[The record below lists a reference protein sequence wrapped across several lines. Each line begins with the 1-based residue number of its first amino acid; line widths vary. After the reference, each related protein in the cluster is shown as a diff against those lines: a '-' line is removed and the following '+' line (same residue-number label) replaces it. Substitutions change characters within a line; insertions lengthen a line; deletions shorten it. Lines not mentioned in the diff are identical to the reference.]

1 MPNNANRRRGIAG
14 IPGRNLNSVRGSL
27 DISGLYPVRRA
38 HGSPHYGEGEGDRG
52 RYDIGLSTEFLSNYA
67 DSVANN
73 QNAPRSA
80 EKRIQD
86 QINLYAGDPPSA
98 SATEADIQNRLDL
111 YRSVLGDSGYEQE
124 RDKDRSNAKL
134 QAALA
139 LAQAGFGLMGAQPGE
154 GESPMSVMGRAFGAP
169 LAGRMSDIAGT
180 FAERDA
186 ARRTAQRAEER
197 QLKLQS
203 FQDAE
208 AKQLAARES
217 YLASRAKGIEGAR
230 EGIDF
235 LKDQEQWNPQ
245 TQQWEEIGLVKRV
258 MTGPLK
264 DIPKY
269 YDMADNELTGKLRD
283 FRTPEKGHK
292 PAATLVQD
300 QERIVGDQSE
310 NVHVWSYMS
319 FNSDGTPGENRTVFA
334 DTGKRAY
341 YSDRVVNGVNIP
353 ANARHPEKPTEARKP
368 FAPSSRT
375 YELTAEGR
383 ASLVRAGYEIPVGLI
398 GTSIQVDQQRP
409 SVAGEKSHDI
419 LRIGS
424 VTIDSRDL
432 PKSKDNPNGLTQSQL
447 ATLYKEV
454 ETTTE
459 GATDDRYETPTHGDF
474 ILTKEG
480 AALLDLPEK
489 FVGKVIKVDSH
500 RPKGQFVGDTEAPSF
515 DVIRVGS
522 YAVSTKDLKLSGEQ
536 RASLYEAVGK
546 DEAEVNRIEAK
557 ENREYEGALASLPDY
572 LEEGDI
578 PRRGEGTLDYGIG
591 GFTYQGTLLNE
602 AAQDIVRDYFR
613 DIYDNTMGTLTVGMG
628 VQETQD
634 LTKQFAEQFYRTP
647 INKILR
653 PEQIIGVGETLIPLD
668 VAPQT
673 VPSVVRPEV
682 TYRPNSREFS
692 VVKQAYVD
700 LGADF
705 AANAAL
711 PEPDT
716 AWNVMGAGNP
726 MVPLPH
732 HARLTANPN
741 GRLALMSHYV
751 PSIWS
756 NRATQSDS
764 RLFENNEAA
773 REAVLNRAV
782 AEQIAASP
790 SVSSGAADLANRNA
804 SLMAELGDRKKELR
818 ALINSPISRE
828 IKNSTVQT
836 IRMIE
841 VANDLESAL
850 LRISATG
857 FIAGPLTEILAKIGI
872 TDAPLPD
879 SIDLILSGENKLSL
893 DEREVAKLYRN
904 FLVQKEIMNELGGRA
919 LLKETGD
926 LRYSDKD
933 MAGARKV
940 LIKMNQT
947 GDMNIARM
955 QELKKFLLNG
965 LNSNMGGLGTLGL
978 QDDVVI
984 RAIKSGAKVSGVRPS
999 KNGAYSP
1006 FAPESYVVSKNKQP
1020 GYRRNDIEKWRLE
1033 GLLKPAMRD
1042 GNYILPKIQGEAP
1055 GKNPVMIPGDE
1066 IFAVDE
1072 DNRYIYGEYIDNY
1085 RYWENQIRKKRNL
1098 Q

>member
-1 MPNNANRRRGIAG
+1 MPYNGNRRRGIAG

-27 DISGLYPVRRA
+27 DISGLYPVRMW
-38 HGSPHYGEGEGDRG
+38 HGGTPHVEEGAGDRG
-52 RYDIGLSTEFLSNYA
+52 EYGIGLSDKFLSNYA
-67 DSVANN
+67 DSVADN

-80 EKRIQD
+80 EARIQD
-86 QINLYAGDPPSA
+86 QVNLYAKGAPSA
-98 SATEADIQNRLDL
+98 SATEEDIQNR
-111 YRSVLGDSGYEQE
+111 YNFIKSYLGDSGYDQE
-124 RDKDRSNAKL
+124 RDKDKSNAKL

-154 GESPMSVMGRAFGAP
+154 GESPMSVAGRAFGAP
-169 LAGRMSDIAGT
+169 LAGRMSEIAGT
-180 FAERDA
+180 FSERDA
-186 ARRTAQRAEER
+186 ARRAAQRSEER
-197 QLKLQS
+197 QIKLQA

-208 AKQLAARES
+208 AKQLALRES
-217 YLASRAKGIEGAR
+217 YLASRAKGIEGAK

-235 LKDQEQWNPQ
+235 LEDQEQWNPQ
-245 TQQWEEIGLVKRV
+245 TGQWEVVGRVKRV
-258 MTGPLK
+258 MTGLLK
-264 DIPKY
+264 DIPVYTDGAGKP
-269 YDMADNELTGKLRD
+269 LTGKLRNFKD
-283 FRTPEKGHK
+283 IKLGHK
-292 PAATLVQD
+292 PATTLMQD
-300 QERIVGDQSE
+300 QERIVGEGEAE
-310 NVHVWSYMS
+310 NVAVWSYLS
-319 FNSDGTPGENRTVFA
+319 FNSDGTPGEPQTFFA
-334 DTGKRAY
+334 DTGERAY
-341 YSDRVVNGVNIP
+341 YSDREVEGVTIP
-353 ANARHPEKPTEARKP
+353 ANARHPEKATEAHKP
-368 FAPSSRT
+368 FAPSTRT
-375 YELTAEGR
+375 YTLTAEGR
-383 ASLVRAGYEIPVGLI
+383 ASLVSAGFDIPEELI
-398 GTSIQVDQQRP
+398 GTFIQVDQQRP

-432 PKSKDNPNGLTQSQL
+432 TKSGLTQSQL

-454 ETTTE
+454 ETSE
-459 GATDDRYETPTHGDF
+459 AGATDDRYETPTHGDF

-480 AALLDLPEK
+480 ATLLQLPEE
-489 FVGKVIKVDSH
+489 FAGKVISVDSH
-500 RPKGQFVGDTEAPSF
+500 RPKGQFVGDTEVPSF
-515 DVIRVGS
+515 DVIRVGP
-522 YAVSTKDLKLSGEQ
+522 YTVNTKDSEFSNEQ
-536 RASLYEAVGK
+536 LASIYEAVGK
-546 DEAEVNRIEAK
+546 DEAEVNRIVAK
-557 ENREYEGALASLPDY
+557 ENRQYDGALSSLQDY
-572 LEEGDI
+572 RQEGDI
-578 PRRGEGTLDYGIG
+578 SREGENSLDYGIN

-602 AAQDIVRDYFR
+602 AAQDKVKNYFR

-628 VQETQD
+628 VEKTQD
-634 LTKQFAEQFYRTP
+634 KTKTFAAQFYRTP
-647 INKILR
+647 ITDILS
-653 PEQIIGVGETLIPLD
+653 PEEIIGVGEASIPLD

-673 VPSVVRPEV
+673 VPSVVRQGV
-682 TYRPNSREFS
+682 TYRPYSREFS
-692 VVKQAYVD
+692 VVKQAYEN

-711 PEPDT
+711 PKPDT
-716 AWNVMGAGNP
+716 TWNVLGGGEP
-726 MVPLPH
+726 LVPLPN

-741 GRLALMSHYV
+741 GRLALMSHFI

-756 NRATQSDS
+756 NPATQSDS

-773 REAVLNRAV
+773 REAALNRAV
-782 AEQIAASP
+782 AEQIAADP
-790 SVSSGAADLANRNA
+790 SVSSGAADLADRNA
-804 SLMAELGDRKKELR
+804 SLMAELGKRKEKLR
-818 ALINSPISRE
+818 VLINSPVSRE
-828 IKNSTVQT
+828 IKNSAVQT
-836 IRMIE
+836 IKMLE

-857 FIAGPLTEILAKIGI
+857 FISGPITELLAKIGI
-872 TDAPLPD
+872 TDAPLTD
-879 SIDLILSGENKLSL
+879 SIDLILSGENELSL
-893 DEREVAKLYRN
+893 DERDVARLYRN
-904 FLVQKEIMNELGGRA
+904 FLVQKEILNELGGRA

-947 GDMNIARM
+947 GNMNIARM

-1042 GNYILPKIQGEAP
+1042 GSYLLPSRKGEAP
-1055 GKNPVMIPGDE
+1055 GKNPMMIPEDE
-1066 IFAVDE
+1066 IFALDK
-1072 DNRYIYGEYIDNY
+1072 DNRFVYGEYIKNY
-1085 RYWENQIRKKRNL
+1085 EFWENQIRKKRNL

>member
-1 MPNNANRRRGIAG
+1 MPYNGNRRRGIAG

-27 DISGLYPVRRA
+27 DISGLYPVRMW
-38 HGSPHYGEGEGDRG
+38 HGGTPHVEEGEGDRG
-52 RYDIGLSTEFLSNYA
+52 RYGIGLSTEFLSDYA
-67 DSVANN
+67 DSVADD

-80 EKRIQD
+80 EARIQD
-86 QINLYAGDPPSA
+86 QVNLYAKGAPSA
-98 SATEADIQNRLDL
+98 SATEEDIQKRYNFIKS
-111 YRSVLGDSGYEQE
+111 YIGDSGYDQE
-124 RDKDRSNAKL
+124 RDKDKSNAKL

-154 GESPMSVMGRAFGAP
+154 GESPMSVAGRAFGAP
-169 LAGRMSDIAGT
+169 LAGRMSEIADT
-180 FAERDA
+180 FSERDA
-186 ARRTAQRAEER
+186 ARRAAQRSEER
-197 QLKLQS
+197 QIKLQA

-208 AKQLAARES
+208 AKQLALRES
-217 YLASRAKGIEGAR
+217 YLASRAKGIESAK

-235 LKDQEQWNPQ
+235 LEDQEQWNPQ
-245 TQQWEEIGLVKRV
+245 TGQWEVVGRVKRV
-258 MTGPLK
+258 MTGLLK
-264 DIPKY
+264 DIPVYTDGAGKP
-269 YDMADNELTGKLRD
+269 LTGKLRNFKD
-283 FRTPEKGHK
+283 IKLGHK
-292 PAATLVQD
+292 PATTLMQD
-300 QERIVGDQSE
+300 QERIVGEGEAE
-310 NVHVWSYMS
+310 NVAVWSYLS
-319 FNSDGTPGENRTVFA
+319 FNSDGTPGEPQTFFA
-334 DTGKRAY
+334 DTGERAY
-341 YSDRVVNGVNIP
+341 YSDREVEGVTIP
-353 ANARHPEKPTEARKP
+353 ANARHPEKATEGRKP

-383 ASLVRAGYEIPVGLI
+383 ASLVSAGYDIPEELI
-398 GTSIQVDQQRP
+398 GNSIQVDQQRP

-432 PKSKDNPNGLTQSQL
+432 TKSGLTQSQL

-454 ETTTE
+454 ETTE
-459 GATDDRYETPTHGDF
+459 GGATDTYKDHLVVVGSDNKPVVDA
-474 ILTKEG
+474 EG
-480 AALLDLPEK
+480 RRVEVSRGPGNRLFRFNSNE
-489 FVGKVIKVDSH
+489 VYT
-500 RPKGQFVGDTEAPSF
+500 RPKG
-515 DVIRVGS
+515 
-522 YAVSTKDLKLSGEQ
+522 TKLVP
-536 RASLYEAVGK
+536 VGK
-546 DEAEVNRIEAK
+546 FETSETEVNRIEEK
-557 ENREYEGALASLPDY
+557 ENRQYDGALSSLQDY
-572 LEEGDI
+572 RQEGDI
-578 PRRGEGTLDYGIG
+578 SREGENSLDYGIN

-602 AAQDIVRDYFR
+602 AAQDKVKNYFR

-628 VQETQD
+628 VEKTQD
-634 LTKQFAEQFYRTP
+634 KTKTFAAQFYRTP
-647 INKILR
+647 ITDILS
-653 PEQIIGVGETLIPLD
+653 PEEIIGAGEASIPLD

-673 VPSVVRPEV
+673 VPSVVRQGV
-682 TYRPNSREFS
+682 TYRPYSREFPI
-692 VVKQAYVD
+692 VKQAYFN

-711 PEPDT
+711 PKPDT
-716 AWNVMGAGNP
+716 AWNVLGGGEP
-726 MVPLPH
+726 LVPLPN

-741 GRLALMSHYV
+741 GRLALMSHFI

-756 NRATQSDS
+756 NPATQSDS

-773 REAVLNRAV
+773 REAALNRAV
-782 AEQIAASP
+782 AEQIAADP
-790 SVSSGAADLANRNA
+790 SVSSGAADLADRNA
-804 SLMAELGDRKKELR
+804 SLMAELGKRKEKLR
-818 ALINSPISRE
+818 VFINSPLSRE

-836 IRMIE
+836 IKMIE

-850 LRISATG
+850 LRIRPTG
-857 FIAGPLTEILAKIGI
+857 LISGPITELLAKFGI
-872 TDAPLPD
+872 TDVPLPD
-879 SIDLILSGENKLSL
+879 NIDLILSGENELSL
-893 DEREVAKLYRN
+893 DEREVARLYRN
-904 FLVQKEIMNELGGRA
+904 FLVQKEILNELGGRA

-965 LNSNMGGLGTLGL
+965 LNSNMSGLGTLGL

-1033 GLLKPAMRD
+1033 GLLKPAMKD
-1042 GNYILPKIQGEAP
+1042 GSYFLPSRKGEAP
-1055 GKNPVMIPGDE
+1055 GVNPTMIPEDE
-1066 IFAVDE
+1066 IFALDK
-1072 DNRYIYGEYIDNY
+1072 DNRFVYGEYIKNY
-1085 RYWENQIRKKRNL
+1085 KYWENQIRKKRNL

>member
-1 MPNNANRRRGIAG
+1 MPNNAYRRRGIAG
-14 IPGRNLNSVRGSL
+14 VPGRNLNSVRGSL
-27 DISGLYPVRRA
+27 DISGLYPVRMW
-38 HGSPHYGEGEGDRG
+38 HGGTPHYGEGEGDRG
-52 RYDIGLSTEFLSNYA
+52 KYDIGLSTNFLSDFA
-67 DSVANN
+67 DSVADD
-73 QNAPRSA
+73 QNATRSA
-80 EKRIQD
+80 EERIQD
-86 QINLYAGDPPSA
+86 QINLYSRDAPSA
-98 SATEADIQNRLDL
+98 SATEADIQKRYNL
-111 YRSVLGDSGYEQE
+111 YKSVLGDSGYDQE

-197 QLKLQS
+197 QIKLQS
-203 FQDAE
+203 FKDAE
-208 AKQLAARES
+208 AKQLATREA

-269 YDMADNELTGKLRD
+269 YDMAGNELTGKLRN
-283 FRTPEKGHK
+283 FRTPDKVHK
-292 PAATLVQD
+292 PAATLVQN
-300 QERIVGDQSE
+300 QERIVGGKAES
-310 NVHVWSYMS
+310 VHIWSYMT
-319 FNSDGTPGENRTVFA
+319 FNLDGTPGENRAVFA
-334 DTGKRAY
+334 DTGEEAY
-341 YSDRVVNGVNIP
+341 YSDRMVDGELIP
-353 ANARHPEKPTEARKP
+353 ANARHPEKATEGRKAH
-368 FAPSSRT
+368 APSSRT

-383 ASLVRAGYEIPVGLI
+383 DSLVRAGYDIPEGLI
-398 GTSIQVDQQRP
+398 GTSIQVDQIRP
-409 SVAGEKSHDI
+409 SVAGEESYDI
-419 LRIGS
+419 IRIGS
-424 VTIDSRDL
+424 VTIDSRTL
-432 PKSKDNPNGLTQSQL
+432 RKSKDNPKGLTQSQL
-447 ATLYKEV
+447 AALYKEV
-454 ETTTE
+454 ET
-459 GATDDRYETPTHGDF
+459 
-474 ILTKEG
+474 
-480 AALLDLPEK
+480 
-489 FVGKVIKVDSH
+489 VGED
-500 RPKGQFVGDTEAPSF
+500 A
-515 DVIRVGS
+515 
-522 YAVSTKDLKLSGEQ
+522 
-536 RASLYEAVGK
+536 
-546 DEAEVNRIEAK
+546 AEVGRLEAK

-572 LEEGDI
+572 LETSAI
-578 PRRGEGTLDYGIG
+578 PRRGEGSLDFGID
-591 GFTYQGTLLNE
+591 GFTYQGTPLDE

-613 DIYDNTMGTLTVGMG
+613 DIYDNIMGTLEVGMG

-647 INKILR
+647 IDKILR
-653 PEQIIGVGETLIPLD
+653 PEEIKGAEETPILD

-682 TYRPNSREFS
+682 TYPTNSREFS
-692 VVKQAYVD
+692 AVKKAYD
-700 LGADF
+700 NLGEDF
-705 AANAAL
+705 TANAAL

-716 AWNVMGAGNP
+716 AWNVLGAGNP
-726 MVPLPH
+726 MVPLPNN
-732 HARLTANPN
+732 ARLTANPN
-741 GRLALMSHYV
+741 GRVAMLAHYV
-751 PSIWS
+751 PGIWS
-756 NRATQSDS
+756 NPATQSDS
-764 RLFENNEAA
+764 RLFEDNEAA

-782 AEQIAASP
+782 FEQIAADP
-790 SVSSGAADLANRNA
+790 SVSSGAADLADRSA
-804 SLMAELGDRKKELR
+804 SLMSELGDRKEKLR

-828 IKNSTVQT
+828 IKNATVQT
-836 IRMIE
+836 VRMLE

-850 LRISATG
+850 LRISPTG
-857 FIAGPLTEILAKIGI
+857 FIAGPLTEILKKIGI

-879 SIDLILSGENKLSL
+879 SIDLILSGENELSL
-893 DEREVAKLYRN
+893 DEREVAKLYRD
-904 FLVQKEIMNELGGRA
+904 FLVQKEILNELGGRA

-926 LRYSDKD
+926 LRYSDRD
-933 MAGARKV
+933 MVGAKKV

-947 GDMNIARM
+947 GNMNIARM

-965 LNSNMGGLGTLGL
+965 LNSNMSGLGTLGL

-1042 GNYILPKIQGEAP
+1042 GNYILPSIQGEAP
-1055 GKNPVMIPGDE
+1055 GVNPMMIPGDK

-1072 DNRYIYGEYIDNY
+1072 DNRYIYGKYIDNY
-1085 RYWENQIRKKRNL
+1085 RYWVDEIKYKRNL